1 MNILMIR
8 AYYGINIHSD
18 SQGELGSTVYDGNVN
33 PDLVFIMA
41 ATIADQAENVNVDI
55 IDGIAQE
62 TFADDMLDELAQQG
76 KEYDYIFLKA
86 SAPMVRLDI
95 ELAARLKAI
104 FPNARLCFA
113 GHIAKLLK
121 TWLSSN
127 VRQIDEI
134 IDIPLDFYLYKM
146 LNNTDIV
153 DINKFPC
160 PDYRLFPVQSYVE
173 QDCLRLA
180 LQASRG
186 CNMGC
191 RYCPYRA
198 FYNNTILFY
207 DVEKVIED
215 IKVMKEMNPEVL
227 LFRDQFFTA
236 DKERVRRICKR
247 MIEEKLDIHW
257 TCETRLEFLDEELM
271 DLMIQAG
278 MTMICFGVESGD
290 DAILESYNR
299 KKTDYD
305 ALASKVNF
313 LNQRGVLTLAFYII
327 GFPKDTWETAEMTLN
342 LALKIGSAI
351 AQFSPYEP
359 CVTDTEKEL
368 APDDFYMYRN
378 TMINHENYSLAS
390 DEIAYLVDAFSTIY
404 NFQHGEF
411 RNNYHNEVKR
421 KKEHLEMI
429 ESLLPYGNDIG
440 AVCQA
445 AKNYFKK

>member
-1 MNILMIR
+1 MNMLMIR

-18 SQGELGSTVYDGNVN
+18 SQGELGSTVYNGNVN

-95 ELAARLKAI
+95 ELAVRLKEI

-121 TWLSSN
+121 IWLSSN
-127 VRQIDEI
+127 IRQIDEI

-146 LNNTDIV
+146 LNNTDVV

-160 PDYRLFPVQSYVE
+160 PDYGLFPVQSYVE

-191 RYCPYRA
+191 RYCPYSA

-236 DKERVRRICKR
+236 DKERVKYLCKR

-290 DAILESYNR
+290 DAILE
-299 KKTDYD
+299 
-305 ALASKVNF
+305 
-313 LNQRGVLTLAFYII
+313 
-327 GFPKDTWETAEMTLN
+327 
-342 LALKIGSAI
+342 
-351 AQFSPYEP
+351 
-359 CVTDTEKEL
+359 
-368 APDDFYMYRN
+368 
-378 TMINHENYSLAS
+378 
-390 DEIAYLVDAFSTIY
+390 
-404 NFQHGEF
+404 
-411 RNNYHNEVKR
+411 
-421 KKEHLEMI
+421 
-429 ESLLPYGNDIG
+429 
-440 AVCQA
+440 
-445 AKNYFKK
+445 